1 MTKIEFNKLLFNAN
15 LSKKEFSNLVEL
27 SSVTVNGWGGTD
39 KPIPAWVETWLEN
52 YIKAKRFDL
61 IVSNIKPYI

>member
-1 MTKIEFNKLLFNAN
+1 MSKTELNKLLTDAN

-27 SSVTVNGWGGTD
+27 SSVTVNGWGGND
-39 KPIPAWVETWLEN
+39 KPIPVWVSSWLEN
-52 YIKAKRFDL
+52 YIKAKKFDL

>member
-1 MTKIEFNKLLFNAN
+1 MTKTEFNKLLSTAN
-15 LSKKEFSNLVEL
+15 LSKKEFSNLIEL

-39 KPIPAWVETWLEN
+39 KPIPTWVKSWLEN
-52 YIKAKRFDL
+52 YIKAKKFDL